1 MNKFIHLVT
10 VRFHNSKLLLKQCCN
25 TDEKA
30 SSNKIKPLIFTFS
43 LNETLATGYILVP
56 TAQQTCTV
64 HEIKI
69 KNQDS

>member
-43 LNETLATGYILVP
+43 LNETL
-56 TAQQTCTV
+56 
-64 HEIKI
+64 
-69 KNQDS
+69 QDIFLHPLHSRHALYMK